1 MYASGVAQEVID
13 KAKAFHGH
21 WCGGLALGI
30 RAAVWAMEH
39 FGTANDEEIVTVTET
54 DMCGVDAIQALVGCT
69 LGKGNL
75 LFRDT
80 GKIAFTFYRRSDG
93 KRLRIIAKVRG
104 GELKNRIMEL
114 RERLGAMDISGE
126 ERRKLETELRNLR
139 EQDIEYV
146 LSAPFEEI
154 FDIKAPCHPMPPL
167 AQRLPTIICEGCGE
181 GVRGGI
187 RHSGLGT
194 HLPPHLRTIPVESGA

>member
-1 MYASGVAQEVID
+1 MYASGITQEVID

-30 RAAVWAMEH
+30 RAAAWAMEL

-93 KRLRIIAKVRG
+93 KSLRIMAKVRG
-104 GELKNRIMEL
+104 GERKSRIMEL
-114 RERLGAMDISGE
+114 KERLGAKDISEE
-126 ERRKLETELRNLR
+126 ERRKLKVELNELRA
-139 EQDIEYV
+139 QDIEYV

-154 FDIKAPCHPMPPL
+154 FDIKAPRHPMPPM

-181 GVRGGI
+181 GVMASRIVARDG
-187 RHSGLGT
+187 RKLCNDCAHT
-194 HLPPHLRTIPVESGA
+194 

>member
-80 GKIAFTFYRRSDG
+80 GKIAFTFYRRKDG
-93 KRLRIIAKVRG
+93 KSLRIVARLRG
-104 GELKNRIMEL
+104 GELKSRIMEL
-114 RERLGAMDISGE
+114 RERLGTKDISE
-126 ERRKLETELRNLR
+126 EEHRKLETELSKLR
-139 EQDIEYV
+139 RQDIEYV

-154 FDIKAPCHPMPPL
+154 FDIKAAHHPMPPM

-181 GVRGGI
+181 GVMASRI
-187 RHSGLGT
+187 
-194 HLPPHLRTIPVESGA
+194 VERNGRKLCNDCFRA